1 MNTSASQKQTK
12 ADLIIHAGLVLP
24 HANSAVLRDHAIVI
38 QNGKISNIISSDSV
52 EADSAYSE
60 LHYPNQLLM
69 PGLINSHTH
78 TPMTLLKGFADD
90 LPLNVWLEQHIWPIE
105 GAMMSEE
112 FVRDGCNLAIAEMLR
127 SGTTCFSDMYFYP
140 NVIAECARQAG
151 IRATIGLPI
160 LEFPSA
166 WADDAD
172 NYINKGL
179 MLADELQHEPLLQ
192 TVLAPHSV
200 YTVAPPTL
208 KRVATL
214 SDELDKKVHIHLQ
227 ENASE
232 VANCIAEHGHRPMQV
247 LKDAGLV
254 NPHLIAVHM
263 TEVNDDE
270 LTNLAKRNAS
280 VVHCPESNHKL
291 ASGVCPTQKMAE
303 LGINV
308 SLGTDGS
315 ASNNDL
321 NMFGE
326 MRSAAFAAKTQQ
338 ADASAGTAQ
347 QVLNMATRNGAQ
359 TLGLQESCGQ
369 LKKGLSAD
377 IISIDVNSIEATP
390 LHNPV
395 SFLAYAAAGDAV
407 QNVWVAG
414 KQLLRERKLL
424 TLDEAELI
432 ERGKH
437 WADKIA
443 QHQSQ
448 QENV

>member
-1 MNTSASQKQTK
+1 MTKTKILKHNK
-12 ADLIIHAGLVLP
+12 ADLVIHAGLVLP
-24 HANSAVLRDHAIVI
+24 DANSQALHKHAIVVH
-38 QNGKISNIISSDSV
+38 NGKISSIAPSDSI
-52 EADSAYSE
+52 EAGSAHSE
-60 LHYPNQLLM
+60 LHYPDQLLM

-90 LPLNVWLEQHIWPIE
+90 LPLNTWLEQHIWPIE

-112 FVRDGCNLAIAEMLR
+112 FVRDGCDLAIAEMLR

-140 NVIAECARQAG
+140 NVIAECARKAG

-166 WADDAD
+166 WAEDAD
-172 NYINKGL
+172 GYINKGL
-179 MLADELQHEPLLQ
+179 ALADELQHEPLLQ

-227 ENASE
+227 ENADE
-232 VANCIAEHGHRPMQV
+232 VANCVAECGQRPMQV
-247 LKDAGLV
+247 LQDAGLI

-270 LTNLAKRNAS
+270 LKTLAKRNAN

-291 ASGVCPTQKMAE
+291 ASGICPTQKMSE

-326 MRSAAFAAKTQQ
+326 MRSAAFTAKTQQ
-338 ADASAGTAQ
+338 RNASAGTAE
-347 QVLNMATRNGAQ
+347 QVLNMATSNGAK
-359 TLGLQESCGQ
+359 TLGLQDICGQ

-377 IISIDVNSIEATP
+377 IISVDVNSIEAAP

-395 SFLAYAAAGDAV
+395 SYLVYAAAREAV
-407 QNVWVAG
+407 QNVWVTG

-424 TLDEAELI
+424 TLDEAALI
-432 ERGKH
+432 DKGKH
-437 WADKIA
+437 WAEKIK
-443 QHQSQ
+443 QHQAQ
-448 QENV
+448 QENT

>member
-1 MNTSASQKQTK
+1 MNTPASTPQYK
-12 ADLIIHAGLVLP
+12 ADLVIHAGLVLP
-24 HANSAVLRDHAIVI
+24 NANGVALQDHAIVI
-38 QNGKISNIISSDSV
+38 HNGKIANIVPSNSLAKEDAHSQ
-52 EADSAYSE
+52 
-60 LHYPNQLLM
+60 LHYPEQLLM

-140 NVIAECARQAG
+140 NVIADCARQAG

-172 NYINKGL
+172 GYINKGL
-179 MLADELQHEPLLQ
+179 ALADELQHEPLLR
-192 TVLAPHSV
+192 TALAPHSV
-200 YTVAPPTL
+200 YTVAPATL

-227 ENASE
+227 ENAAE
-232 VANCIAEHGHRPMQV
+232 VADCVAEHGHRPMQV
-247 LKDAGLV
+247 LQDAGLV

-263 TEVNDDE
+263 TEVNEDE
-270 LTNLAKRNAS
+270 IKTLAKRNAN

-291 ASGVCPTQKMAE
+291 ASGVCPTQRMSE

-338 ADASAGTAQ
+338 QDASAGTAQ
-347 QVLNMATRNGAQ
+347 QVLDMATRNGAQ
-359 TLGLQESCGQ
+359 TLGLQDTCGQ

-377 IISIDVNSIEATP
+377 IISIDINSIEAAP
-390 LHNPV
+390 LHNPA
-395 SFLAYAAAGDAV
+395 SFLVYAAAREAV

-437 WADKIA
+437 WANKIA
-443 QHQSQ
+443 QHQAQ
-448 QENV
+448 QEST